1 MITKFAIIDKQ
12 TDSHYATPLPSTAP
26 LLPIHVEEN
35 QSISAMS
42 PDDGRFLMDP
52 NCDIMNL
59 DDASIQSDSSN
70 DSICIVE
77 DLLGVPILTKDAF
90 IRNHG
95 TLILLISIN

>member
-1 MITKFAIIDKQ
+1 MITKVSIIDKQ
-12 TDSHYATPLPSTAP
+12 TDSHYATPLPSNGP
-26 LLPIHVEEN
+26 LLSIHLEEN
-35 QSISAMS
+35 KSILAMS

-52 NCDIMNL
+52 NCDIMSL

-95 TLILLISIN
+95 TSILFVTI